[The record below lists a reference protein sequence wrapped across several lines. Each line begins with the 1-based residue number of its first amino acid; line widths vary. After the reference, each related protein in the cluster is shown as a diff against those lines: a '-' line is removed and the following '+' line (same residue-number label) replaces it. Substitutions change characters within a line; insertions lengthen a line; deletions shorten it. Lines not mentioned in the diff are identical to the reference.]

1 VTHADPF
8 RTVGPMARIGADVAA
23 LEDLA
28 GQLGRASDSLRRS
41 ASRID
46 GALARSGWH
55 GRDADRFRREWQ
67 HRHRRDLWSRADR
80 FGELA
85 TAVRRHAA
93 EQRRVSASDGGTHAA
108 TGLPSDLDRGTTW
121 SGTLRGSVGMWSALV
136 GGTVTLADTGERTLI
151 TVERRRGVGVGAA
164 AGATVSVGT
173 SDRRVDVGGAVA
185 GDARIQGTETRSY
198 LVDSD
203 DVTATLL
210 AVAAEQGVTS
220 ALGPAGSALSVA
232 GPVLNAVGSAV
243 GVDVPHLTPVEPDRT
258 ETLIG
263 VSVDGSA
270 LVALAGPGGR
280 LGRGSATADGAV
292 SVGTATEDDRS
303 WAVLSADGSFG
314 AALSSRFLPTGSRPE
329 AGAEVSLR
337 VDVPLEDRS
346 GGSGRGGGAGG
357 RGPREGAPV
366 VVTVSSTGVAGLAP
380 GQTLVSRSTFSTD
393 QLGSALGSTRD
404 AIGALGRG
412 DVDRAVADL
421 LRVSVDTVPEH
432 HDTWTVDSR
441 PGGMDLGGSVPL
453 GSLSVEGTSRT
464 WRRGA

>member
-46 GALARSGWH
+46 GTLARSGWH

-67 HRHRRDLWSRADR
+67 HRHRRDLRSRADR

-85 TAVRRHAA
+85 AAVRRHAA

-136 GGTVTLADTGERTLI
+136 GGTVTLADAGERTLI
-151 TVERRRGVGVGAA
+151 TVERHRGVGVGAA
-164 AGATVSVGT
+164 AGATASAGT
-173 SDRRVDVGGAVA
+173 SDRRVDVGVTVA

-198 LVDSD
+198 LVDRD

-220 ALGPAGSALSVA
+220 ALGPVGSALSAA
-232 GPVLNAVGSAV
+232 GSVLNAVGSAV
-243 GVDVPHLTPVEPDRT
+243 GVDVPRLTPVEPDRT

-263 VSVDGSA
+263 VAVDGSA

-280 LGRGSATADGAV
+280 LGRGSATAEGTV

-314 AALSSRFLPTGSRPE
+314 AALSSRFLPAGSRPE

-337 VDVPLEDRS
+337 VDVPLEDR
-346 GGSGRGGGAGG
+346 RGHG
-357 RGPREGAPV
+357 EGAPV

-412 DVDRAVADL
+412 DADRAVADL

>member
-1 VTHADPF
+1 MTHTDPF

-46 GALARSGWH
+46 GTLARSGWH

-263 VSVDGSA
+263 VAVDGSA

-314 AALSSRFLPTGSRPE
+314 AALSSRFLPAGSRPE

-346 GGSGRGGGAGG
+346 
-357 RGPREGAPV
+357 GPREGAPV

-412 DVDRAVADL
+412 NTDRAVADL

>member
-1 VTHADPF
+1 
-8 RTVGPMARIGADVAA
+8 MARIGADVAA

-46 GALARSGWH
+46 GTLARSGWH

-67 HRHRRDLWSRADR
+67 HRHRRDLRSRADR

-198 LVDSD
+198 LVDRD

-210 AVAAEQGVTS
+210 AVAAEHGVTS
-220 ALGPAGSALSVA
+220 ALGPAGSALSAA
-232 GPVLNAVGSAV
+232 GSVLNAVGSAV
-243 GVDVPHLTPVEPDRT
+243 G
-258 ETLIG
+258 
-263 VSVDGSA
+263 
-270 LVALAGPGGR
+270 
-280 LGRGSATADGAV
+280 
-292 SVGTATEDDRS
+292 
-303 WAVLSADGSFG
+303 
-314 AALSSRFLPTGSRPE
+314 
-329 AGAEVSLR
+329 

>member
-1 VTHADPF
+1 MTHADPF

-46 GALARSGWH
+46 GTLARSGWH

-67 HRHRRDLWSRADR
+67 QRHRRDLRSRADR

-85 TAVRRHAA
+85 AAVRRHAA

-136 GGTVTLADTGERTLI
+136 GGTVTLADAGERTLI
-151 TVERRRGVGVGAA
+151 TLERRRGVGVGAA
-164 AGATVSVGT
+164 AGATASAGT
-173 SDRRVDVGGAVA
+173 SDRRVDVGVTVA

-198 LVDSD
+198 LVDRD

-220 ALGPAGSALSVA
+220 ALGPAGSALSAA

-243 GVDVPHLTPVEPDRT
+243 GVDVPRLTPVEPDRT

-263 VSVDGSA
+263 VAVDGSA

-280 LGRGSATADGAV
+280 LGRGSATAEGTV
-292 SVGTATEDDRS
+292 SVGTATEGDRS
-303 WAVLSADGSFG
+303 WAVLSADGSFA
-314 AALSSRFLPTGSRPE
+314 AALSSRFLPAGSRPE
-329 AGAEVSLR
+329 AGAGVSLR
-337 VDVPLEDRS
+337 VDVPLEDR
-346 GGSGRGGGAGG
+346 RGH
-357 RGPREGAPV
+357 REGAPV

-412 DVDRAVADL
+412 DVDRAMADL